1 MKPLLDEQTRALFQV
16 GFIRP
21 IDFFASGSIIATVI
35 TTFFWWAFGTP
46 TWQNLVMVMLGVLLV
61 LAVWIAILVYRC
73 CYHVIMARSEIN
85 TMPEAAA
92 KLAVS
97 YQIGVR
103 TPPS

>member
-1 MKPLLDEQTRALFQV
+1 MKLLDEQTRSLIQV

-21 IDFFASGSIIATVI
+21 VDYAVTGLLSLIGV
-35 TTFFWWAFGTP
+35 TTFFWWLFGAP
-46 TWQNLVMVMLGVLLV
+46 TWQHLV
-61 LAVWIAILVYRC
+61 LVYLSVITILAGWLVILVYRC

-97 YQIGVR
+97 YHLRGPQV
-103 TPPS
+103 

>member
-21 IDFFASGSIIATVI
+21 VDFVALGTILATTI

-46 TWQNLVMVMLGVLLV
+46 TWQNVVLVLLGVALV
-61 LAVWIAILVYRC
+61 FQAWIVILVYRA

-103 TPPS
+103 TPSA

>member
-16 GFIRP
+16 GFIKP
-21 IDFFASGSIIATVI
+21 VDFVALGTILVTGT
-35 TTFFWWAFGTP
+35 TTFFWWCFGSP
-46 TWQNLVMVMLGVLLV
+46 TWQNIVSVVLLV
-61 LAVWIAILVYRC
+61 LLVMATWMIILIYRC

-92 KLAVS
+92 KLAIS

-103 TPPS
+103 TPPQ

>member
-21 IDFFASGSIIATVI
+21 MDFVAVGTILSTLV
-35 TTFFWWAFGTP
+35 TTFFWATFGHP
-46 TWQNLVMVMLGVLLV
+46 TWQNVVLVALGLLLV
-61 LAVWIAILVYRC
+61 TAWWAIILVYRC

-85 TMPEAAA
+85 TMPDAAA

-97 YQIGVR
+97 YQIGAK
-103 TPPS
+103 TQ